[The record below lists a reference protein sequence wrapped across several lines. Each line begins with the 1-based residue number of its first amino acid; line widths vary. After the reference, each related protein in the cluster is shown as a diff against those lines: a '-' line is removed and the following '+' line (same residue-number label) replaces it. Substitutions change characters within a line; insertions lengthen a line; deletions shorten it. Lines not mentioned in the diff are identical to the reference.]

1 MFKKFYLLLLTL
13 SVFFAASCSSYSPIE
28 QSKQFGLG
36 PYNSASS
43 KKYEETYGKWG
54 AATTLEKG
62 TEFKPEM
69 LGLTPGSTTADVN
82 INWYSNS
89 DEDES
94 VVRLFDA
101 EGEFVRLIF
110 GRTGVASAGKGYHKV
125 NVKGLTAGA
134 RYKYS
139 VSNNGVDWSEEHHY
153 SVPAAGTFRFAIVAD
168 PQLTTGNQDSASS
181 YFSTPSTTAKG
192 WEEVVEKIAESGASF
207 IVSTGDQT
215 DAILG
220 SEAEYA
226 NFFAPEKLRSLPFA
240 PVVGNHDVHC
250 PFIYHFYLPNEQ
262 NVPET
267 CTGAGQAIVEKAG
280 NYFYLYNNVLFIAL
294 NTSAYP
300 SGKEDAASYI
310 TVFENTIHAA
320 KAAYAEKYDW
330 IVVHHHKS
338 TASVAIHAADPDIQ
352 YYVEAGFE
360 ALMTKHGIDLVLA
373 GHDHI
378 YVRSHLM
385 KQDAADAFSV
395 KSTDGK
401 GTIYLSLTTA
411 SGLKYYPPFVT
422 ISKNANYPYL
432 SDGKTGS
439 EHLSAS
445 NPPLSMFMQS
455 QKMTPEYTIVD
466 VDGKSMTVTTYGSN
480 GVVDRFTFSPTLAK

>member
-1 MFKKFYLLLLTL
+1 MLKKLYLLLLTL
-13 SVFFAASCSSYSPIE
+13 FVFWVASCSSYSPIE
-28 QSKQFGLG
+28 QKQLGLG
-36 PYNSASS
+36 AYNSASS
-43 KKYEETYGKWG
+43 KQYEDIYGKWE
-54 AATTLEKG
+54 TVSKLEKG

-69 LGLTPGSTTADVN
+69 LGLTPGSTTADVH
-82 INWYSNS
+82 INWYSDS

-101 EGEFVRLIF
+101 KGEFVRLIF

-125 NVKGLTAGA
+125 SFKDLVAGA

-139 VSNNGVDWSEEHHY
+139 VSNNGVDWGEEYYY
-153 SVPAAGTFRFAIVAD
+153 SVPAVGAFKFAVVGD
-168 PQLTTGNQDSASS
+168 PQLAIGNQDSA
-181 YFSTPSTTAKG
+181 AKNWG
-192 WEEVVEKIAESGASF
+192 EIVDKIAESGANF
-207 IVSTGDQT
+207 IVSVGDQV
-215 DAILG
+215 DAIAG
-220 SEAEYA
+220 DEAEYSH
-226 NFFAPEKLRSLPFA
+226 FFAPEKLRSIPLA
-240 PVVGNHDVHC
+240 PVIGNHDVHC
-250 PFIYHFYLPNEQ
+250 HFVYHFYLPNEQ
-262 NVPET
+262 EVPES
-267 CTGAGQAIVEKAG
+267 CIGAGQAIVEKAG

-300 SGKEDAASYI
+300 SSKEDAASYI
-310 TVFENTIHAA
+310 TVFENTINAA

-330 IVVHHHKS
+330 IVVQHHKS

-360 ALMTKHGIDLVLA
+360 ALMTKYGIDLVLA

-378 YVRSHLM
+378 YARSHLM
-385 KQDAADAFSV
+385 KQDSTDAFSV
-395 KSTDGK
+395 RSTDGK
-401 GTIYLSLTTA
+401 GTIYLTLTTA

-422 ISKNANYPYL
+422 LSRNVNYPYL

-439 EHLSAS
+439 EFLSAG

-466 VDGKSMTVTTYGSN
+466 VDGKSMTVTTYGSY
-480 GVVDRFTFSPTLAK
+480 GVVDKFAISPTLAK